1 MHWTVRTAFTDREW
15 SEACAILNRVYIG
28 EGYTTAERASAF
40 QKRERLEPAGEM
52 LIAVDGDGR
61 IGGAV
66 LFLHVVSEL
75 RQLAY
80 DGEREFR
87 LLGVHPDARGT
98 GAGEALVRACVERAV
113 NAGAGRV
120 VLWSQPRMQ
129 AAHRL
134 YARCGFVRAPER
146 DQPDDRGFTRLVFVK
161 ELEASAG

>member
-1 MHWTVRTAFTDREW
+1 MKWTVRQASNDVDW
-15 SEACAILNRVYIG
+15 SEACAILHRVYVG

-98 GAGEALVRACVERAV
+98 GAGEALVRACLERALD
-113 NAGAGRV
+113 AGADRV
-120 VLWSQPRMQ
+120 VIWSQPSML

-134 YARCGFVRAPER
+134 YERAGFVRAPDR
-146 DQPDDRGFTRLVFVK
+146 DQPDDLGFTRLVFEK
-161 ELEASAG
+161 ELGDS